1 MTAFFYDLGF
11 VKLLPNDVFGKRWG
25 KKNEKDGHDFL
36 EKKG

>member
-1 MTAFFYDLGF
+1 MMFL
-11 VKLLPNDVFGKRWG
+11 GKRWG